1 MHPEQVIVGVQIIPL
16 EPPDDLPEDGQL
28 LDDRRQ
34 ARGASAPDHPHA
46 LVHLS
51 RGLLDTWYSQ
61 IAHSSV
67 RTELPR

>member
-1 MHPEQVIVGVQIIPL
+1 MQPEQVIVCVQIISL

-34 ARGASAPDHPHA
+34 ARGASAPNHPHA

-51 RGLLDTWYSQ
+51 R
-61 IAHSSV
+61 
-67 RTELPR
+67 